1 MAKWNGTQTMYS
13 YYNANPYKIRVGD
26 CVIRAISKTLNQT
39 WEDTYIDLTIQGYL
53 MGDLL
58 SSNAVWGAYLK
69 SKGFTRDIISNDCPE
84 CYTIED
90 FCNEH
95 PKGTFIIG
103 TGTHAVCVEDGCVFD
118 TWNSSGETPI
128 YYYHKGE

>member
-1 MAKWNGTQTMYS
+1 MYS

-26 CVIRAISKTLNQT
+26 CVIRAISKALNQS
-39 WEDTYIDLTIQGYL
+39 WQDTYIDLTIQGYL

-58 SSNAVWGAYLK
+58 SSNAVWHAYLR
-69 SKGFTRDIISNDCPE
+69 SKNFIRDIVSNDCPE

-95 PKGTFIIG
+95 PEGTYIIG
-103 TGTHAVCVEDGCVFD
+103 TGTHCVVVQDGCVFD
-118 TWNSSGETPI
+118 TWDSSGETPI

>member
-1 MAKWNGTQTMYS
+1 MYS
-13 YYNANPYKIRVGD
+13 YFNPNPIKNNRVGD
-26 CVIRAISKTLNQT
+26 CVVRAISKALNQS
-39 WEDTYIDLTIQGYL
+39 WEDTYVDLTIQGYL

-103 TGTHAVCVEDGCVFD
+103 TGTHAVCVEDDCVFD

-128 YYYHKGE
+128 YFYKKGE

>member
-1 MAKWNGTQTMYS
+1 MYS
-13 YYNANPYKIRVGD
+13 YFNCNPKGNRVGD
-26 CVIRAISKTLNQT
+26 CVIRAISKALNQS

-69 SKGFTRDIISNDCPE
+69 NKGFTRDIVSNDCPE
-84 CYTIED
+84 CYTIND
-90 FCNEH
+90 FCEEY
-95 PKGTFIIG
+95 PQGVYIIG
-103 TGTHAVCVEDGCVFD
+103 TGSHAICVIDGTIYD
-118 TWNSSGETPI
+118 TWQSGDETPI

>member
-1 MAKWNGTQTMYS
+1 MYS

-26 CVIRAISKTLNQT
+26 CVIRAISKALNQP

-90 FCNEH
+90 FCNEY
-95 PKGTFIIG
+95 PKGTYIIG
-103 TGTHAVCVEDGCVFD
+103 TGTHAVCVIDSTIFD

-128 YYYHKGE
+128 YYYQKGE

>member
-1 MAKWNGTQTMYS
+1 MYS

-26 CVIRAISKTLNQT
+26 CVIRAISKALNQP

-95 PKGTFIIG
+95 PKGTYIIG
-103 TGTHAVCVEDGCVFD
+103 TGTHAVCIEDGCVFD

>member
-1 MAKWNGTQTMYS
+1 MYS

-26 CVIRAISKTLNQT
+26 CVIRAISKALNQP

-90 FCNEH
+90 FCNEY
-95 PKGTFIIG
+95 PKGTYIIG
-103 TGTHAVCVEDGCVFD
+103 TGTHAVCVINSTIFD

>member
-1 MAKWNGTQTMYS
+1 MYS

-26 CVIRAISKTLNQT
+26 CVIRAISKALNQP

-69 SKGFTRDIISNDCPE
+69 SKGFIRDIVSNDCPE
-84 CYTIED
+84 CYTIND
-90 FCNEH
+90 FCEEY
-95 PKGTFIIG
+95 PQGIYIIG
-103 TGTHAVCVEDGCVFD
+103 TGTHAVCVIDGTIFD
-118 TWNSSGETPI
+118 TWMSGDETPI
-128 YYYHKGE
+128 YFYRKEE

>member
-1 MAKWNGTQTMYS
+1 MYS

-26 CVIRAISKTLNQT
+26 CVIRAISKALNQP

-95 PKGTFIIG
+95 PKGTYVIG
-103 TGTHAVCVEDGCVFD
+103 TGSHAVAVVDGILFD
-118 TWNSSGETPI
+118 SWNSLGEIAI
-128 YYYHKGE
+128 YFYKKEN

>member
-1 MAKWNGTQTMYS
+1 MYS

-26 CVIRAISKTLNQT
+26 CVIRAISKALNQS

-53 MGDLL
+53 LGDLL
-58 SSNAVWGAYLK
+58 SSNAVWDAYLK
-69 SKGFTRDIISNDCPE
+69 SKGFKRHIVPNDCPE

-103 TGTHAVCVEDGCVFD
+103 TGTHCVTVENGCVFD
-118 TWNSSGETPI
+118 TWNSSGEVPI
-128 YYYHKGE
+128 YFYYKGE

>member
-1 MAKWNGTQTMYS
+1 MYS

-26 CVIRAISKTLNQT
+26 CVIRAISKALNQS

-95 PKGTFIIG
+95 PKGTYIIG
-103 TGTHAVCVEDGCVFD
+103 TGTHAVCVIDSTIFD

-128 YYYHKGE
+128 YFYYKGE

>member
-1 MAKWNGTQTMYS
+1 MYS
-13 YYNANPYKIRVGD
+13 YFNCNPKGNRVGD
-26 CVIRAISKTLNQT
+26 CVIRAISKALNQS

-69 SKGFTRDIISNDCPE
+69 NKGFTRDIVSNDCPE

-95 PKGTFIIG
+95 PKGTYIIG
-103 TGTHAVCVEDGCVFD
+103 TGTHAVCVVDNTIFD

-128 YYYHKGE
+128 YYYHHKGE

>member
-1 MAKWNGTQTMYS
+1 MYS

-26 CVIRAISKTLNQT
+26 CVIRAISKALNQP

-69 SKGFTRDIISNDCPE
+69 SKGFTRDIVSNDCPE

-95 PKGTFIIG
+95 PKGTYIIG
-103 TGTHAVCVEDGCVFD
+103 TGTHAVCIEDGCVFD

>member
-1 MAKWNGTQTMYS
+1 MYS
-13 YYNANPYKIRVGD
+13 YFNPNPIKNKRVGD
-26 CVIRAISKTLNQT
+26 CVVRAISKALNQP

-58 SSNAVWGAYLK
+58 SSNAVWHAYLK
-69 SKGFTRDIISNDCPE
+69 SKGFKRDIISNDCPE

-95 PKGTFIIG
+95 PKGTYIIG
-103 TGTHAVCVEDGCVFD
+103 TGTHAVCVTDSTIFD

>member
-1 MAKWNGTQTMYS
+1 MYS
-13 YYNANPYKIRVGD
+13 YFNCNPKGNRVGD
-26 CVIRAISKTLNQT
+26 CVIRAISKALNQS

-69 SKGFTRDIISNDCPE
+69 SKGFTRDIVSNDCPE

-95 PKGTFIIG
+95 PQGIFVIG
-103 TGTHAVCVEDGCVFD
+103 TGTHAVCVENGCVFD

-128 YYYHKGE
+128 YFYYKGE

>member
-1 MAKWNGTQTMYS
+1 MYS

-26 CVIRAISKTLNQT
+26 CVIRAISKALNQP

-90 FCNEH
+90 FCNEY
-95 PKGTFIIG
+95 PKGTYIIG

-118 TWNSSGETPI
+118 TWNSSGEVPI
-128 YYYHKGE
+128 YFYYKGE

>member
-1 MAKWNGTQTMYS
+1 MYS

-26 CVIRAISKTLNQT
+26 CVIRAISKALNQS

-90 FCNEH
+90 FCNER
-95 PKGTFIIG
+95 PKGTYIIG
-103 TGTHAVCVEDGCVFD
+103 TGSHAVCVIDSTIFD

>member
-1 MAKWNGTQTMYS
+1 MYS

-26 CVIRAISKTLNQT
+26 CVIRAISKALNQP

-53 MGDLL
+53 LGDLL

-103 TGTHAVCVEDGCVFD
+103 TGTHCVTVENGCVFD
-118 TWNSSGETPI
+118 TWNSSGEVPI
-128 YYYHKGE
+128 YFYYKGE

>member
-1 MAKWNGTQTMYS
+1 MYS
-13 YYNANPYKIRVGD
+13 YYNANPYKICVGD
-26 CVIRAISKTLNQT
+26 CVIRAISKALNQS

-69 SKGFTRDIISNDCPE
+69 SKGFIRDIISNDCPE

-103 TGTHAVCVEDGCVFD
+103 TGTHCVTVENGCVFD
-118 TWNSSGETPI
+118 TWNSSGEVPI
-128 YYYHKGE
+128 YYYYKGE

>member
-1 MAKWNGTQTMYS
+1 MHS
-13 YYNANPYKIRVGD
+13 YYNPNPRSKRVGD
-26 CVIRAISKTLNQT
+26 CVIRAISKALNQS
-39 WEDTYIDLTIQGYL
+39 WEETYIDLTIQGYV

-69 SKGFTRDIISNDCPE
+69 IKGFTRDIISNDCPE

-95 PKGTFIIG
+95 TKGTYIIG
-103 TGTHAVCVEDGCVFD
+103 TGTHAVCVVDSVLYD
-118 TWNSSGETPI
+118 TWDSSDETPI
-128 YYYHKGE
+128 YFYRKDD

>member
-1 MAKWNGTQTMYS
+1 MYS
-13 YYNANPYKIRVGD
+13 YYNANPFKIRVGD
-26 CVIRAISKTLNQT
+26 CVIRAISKALNQP

-69 SKGFTRDIISNDCPE
+69 SKGFTRDIVSNDCPE

-95 PKGTFIIG
+95 PKGTYIIG
-103 TGTHAVCVEDGCVFD
+103 TGTHAVAVEDGCVFD
-118 TWNSSGETPI
+118 TWNSSGEVPI
-128 YYYHKGE
+128 YFYKKEN

>member
-1 MAKWNGTQTMYS
+1 MYS

-26 CVIRAISKTLNQT
+26 CVIRAISKALNQP

-95 PKGTFIIG
+95 PKGTYIIG

-118 TWNSSGETPI
+118 TWNSSGEVPI
-128 YYYHKGE
+128 YFYYKGE

>member
-1 MAKWNGTQTMYS
+1 MWIEYLN
-13 YYNANPYKIRVGD
+13 NPFGLRVGD
-26 CVIRAISKTLNQT
+26 CVIRAISKALNQS

-69 SKGFTRDIISNDCPE
+69 SKGFKRYVVPNDCPE

-103 TGTHAVCVEDGCVFD
+103 TGTHAVAVIDGIIFD
-118 TWNSSGETPI
+118 TWNSGDETPI

>member
-1 MAKWNGTQTMYS
+1 MYS

-26 CVIRAISKTLNQT
+26 CVIRAISKALNQP

-69 SKGFTRDIISNDCPE
+69 SKRFTRDIISNDCPE

-95 PKGTFIIG
+95 PKGTYIIG
-103 TGTHAVCVEDGCVFD
+103 TGTHAVCVEDGVIYD
-118 TWNSSGETPI
+118 TWMSGGEVPI
-128 YYYHKGE
+128 YFYYKGE